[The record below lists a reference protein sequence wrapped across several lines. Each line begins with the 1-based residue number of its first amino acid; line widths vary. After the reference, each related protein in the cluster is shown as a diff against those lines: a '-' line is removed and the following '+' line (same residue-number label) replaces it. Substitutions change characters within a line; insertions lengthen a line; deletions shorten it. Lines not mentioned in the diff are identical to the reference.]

1 LFGLIRR
8 VRKKIVILAV
18 AVVALVCLTALV
30 YRPPSRW
37 SSVALGM
44 SRSNVYSL
52 LGEPN
57 GNNEST
63 KGGVR
68 WRSNATVGR
77 WEFDVFFHDDDT
89 VGALGRRWRWNWW

>member
-1 LFGLIRR
+1 
-8 VRKKIVILAV
+8 VRKKIVIIAF
-18 AVVALVCLTALV
+18 AVVVLVSLTVLSV
-30 YRPPSRW
+30 RPPSKW

-52 LGEPN
+52 LGEPDR
-57 GNNEST
+57 NNEST

-68 WRSNATVGR
+68 WGNNAIVGR

-89 VGALGRRWRWNWW
+89 VGTLGRRWLWNWW